1 MLKRKSVVMKR
12 EIKSISLSS
21 DEEDI
26 FESPII
32 KNSKVTTD
40 KEKMKSDVIF
50 VSSDEEDIKERR
62 RRYLIREKI
71 IKNYLSDS
79 SDEEDFHFRSRR
91 ISIPSDEDVF
101 GEKIQERKSDEV
113 KRGIK
118 KRFPAS
124 TQDIFGTGSSDEEG
138 KPKQVKMNI
147 DVIFARFCNP
157 FTALKWLDCPYNT
170 YWQILGNSSR
180 KFFKCQFS

>member
-40 KEKMKSDVIF
+40 KERMKSDVIF
-50 VSSDEEDIKERR
+50 VSSDEEDI
-62 RRYLIREKI
+62 IREKI

-79 SDEEDFHFRSRR
+79 SDEDESQFRRGR
-91 ISIPSDEDVF
+91 ISIPSDEDIF
-101 GEKIQERKSDEV
+101 GETIQEKKSDEV

-124 TQDIFGTGSSDEEG
+124 SQDIFGTGSSDEG
-138 KPKQVKMNI
+138 KEEQKKRFPASTQDIFGTDSSDEEKEPKKVK
-147 DVIFARFCNP
+147 
-157 FTALKWLDCPYNT
+157 
-170 YWQILGNSSR
+170 
-180 KFFKCQFS
+180 

>member
-1 MLKRKSVVMKR
+1 MKR
-12 EIKSISLSS
+12 EIKRISLSS

-26 FESPII
+26 FGSPII
-32 KNSKVTTD
+32 KNSKVKTD
-40 KEKMKSDVIF
+40 KKRIKSDLIF
-50 VSSDEEDIKERR
+50 SSDEEDI
-62 RRYLIREKI
+62 IREKI
-71 IKNYLSDS
+71 IKNYLSES
-79 SDEEDFHFRSRR
+79 SDEEEFPFRSRR
-91 ISIPSDEDVF
+91 ISIPSDEDIF

-157 FTALKWLDCPYNT
+157 FTALKWLDCPYNP

-180 KFFKCQFS
+180 NFSKCQFSGA

>member
-12 EIKSISLSS
+12 EIKRFSLSS

-26 FESPII
+26 FGSPII
-32 KNSKVTTD
+32 KNSKVKTK
-40 KEKMKSDVIF
+40 KERIKRDVIW
-50 VSSDEEDIKERR
+50 SSDEEDIFE
-62 RRYLIREKI
+62 EKNV
-71 IKNYLSDS
+71 KNVLSDS
-79 SDEEDFHFRSRR
+79 SDEEEFHFRPRR
-91 ISIPSDEDVF
+91 ISIPSDEDIF
-101 GEKIQERKSDEV
+101 GENIQGRKSDEV

-124 TQDIFGTGSSDEEG
+124 SQDIFGTGSSDEEG
-138 KPKQVKMNI
+138 KPKKVKMNI

-157 FTALKWLDCPYNT
+157 FRALKWLDCPYSP

-180 KFFKCQFS
+180 NFSEMPVFWVMLLCNR

>member
-40 KEKMKSDVIF
+40 KERMKSDVIF
-50 VSSDEEDIKERR
+50 VSSDEEDI
-62 RRYLIREKI
+62 IREKI

-79 SDEEDFHFRSRR
+79 SDEDEFHFRRGR
-91 ISIPSDEDVF
+91 ISIPSDEDIF
-101 GEKIQERKSDEV
+101 GETIQEKKSDEV

-124 TQDIFGTGSSDEEG
+124 TQDIFGTDSSDEE
-138 KPKQVKMNI
+138 KEPKKVK
-147 DVIFARFCNP
+147 
-157 FTALKWLDCPYNT
+157 
-170 YWQILGNSSR
+170 
-180 KFFKCQFS
+180 